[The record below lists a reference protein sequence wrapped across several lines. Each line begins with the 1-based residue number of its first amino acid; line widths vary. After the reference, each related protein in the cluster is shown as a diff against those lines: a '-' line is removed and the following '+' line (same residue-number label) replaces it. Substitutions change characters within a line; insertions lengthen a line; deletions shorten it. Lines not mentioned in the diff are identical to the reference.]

1 MSSLP
6 GTEPAIVEFLLGGL
20 TPEERERL
28 EEQAFTDDA
37 VHEQLEAT
45 ADDLIHAYLAGALP
59 ATDRRRFEVY
69 FLASPRRRERLRFL
83 QQLVV
88 AVGRVANREPV
99 RLPRWRPLPALAAV
113 ATGAILLGL
122 LWRLGLPLSE
132 PRSAPRGARPS
143 VEASP
148 SPTLSAEPRKDRGP
162 LRAGVR
168 VVRPARGQPAPTT
181 VDLRDQ
187 PRALRFEVA
196 VEEGALSFDAVIRAA
211 DGAEVWS
218 AEEIPPPDAGRPLV
232 VTVPA
237 SAFAGA
243 GDRYS
248 LRVEPEALRNDGPGP
263 SSVEYALRA
272 IRR

>member
-6 GTEPAIVEFLLGGL
+6 GTESAFVEFLLGGL
-20 TPEERERL
+20 APEERERL
-28 EEQAFTDDA
+28 EEQAFTDDT

-45 ADDLIHAYLAGALP
+45 ADDLIHAYLAGALSP
-59 ATDRRRFEVY
+59 TDRRRFEAF

-88 AVGRVANREPV
+88 AVGRVATREPV

-122 LWRLGLPLSE
+122 LWRLGLPVTE
-132 PRSAPRGARPS
+132 PPAAAPEAQPSAKATPSPS
-143 VEASP
+143 V
-148 SPTLSAEPRKDRGP
+148 SAEPHEARRP

-168 VVRPARGQPAPTT
+168 VVRPTRDQSAPTT

-187 PRALRFEVA
+187 PRTLRFEVA
-196 VEEGALSFDAVIRAA
+196 VEEGALAFDAVIRAA
-211 DGAEVWS
+211 DGRKVWS
-218 AEEIPPPDAGRPLV
+218 AEEIPPPEAGKPLL

-237 SAFAGA
+237 SAFSGA

-248 LRVEPEALRNDGPGP
+248 LRIEPEALRNDGPSP
-263 SSVEYALRA
+263 SGVEYALRA